1 MLKKSLPFL
10 LLLLLIGSVFT
21 SCGKND
27 EINNQKSGNQTGEKS
42 ESLATSGVPETNND
56 ANDYQDQLVGAW
68 YIDPQIARVTNEEG
82 LLLVLY
88 DDGSC
93 EIDGLYGR
101 GTWTV
106 LDGNKLKLTDSS
118 GMTIDFIEEDGS
130 GGMTIE
136 SLKNGCLTL
145 TNSDHSVE
153 LPLYNE
159 PLVTE

>member
-1 MLKKSLPFL
+1 MLKKSLSFL
-10 LLLLLIGSVFT
+10 LLFFLVGSMFT
-21 SCGKND
+21 ACGKNT
-27 EINNQKSGNQTGEKS
+27 ELSEEETEGTS
-42 ESLATSGVPETNND
+42 ESSVISSDVPEAKND
-56 ANDYQDQLVGAW
+56 DADDYQNQLVGAW

-82 LLLVLY
+82 LLCILY

-106 LDGNKLKLTDSS
+106 INDNKLKLTDSS

-136 SLKNGCLTL
+136 SLKDGCLTL
-145 TNSDHSVE
+145 TNSDNSIE
-153 LPLYNE
+153 LPLYGE
-159 PLVTE
+159 PVEVNQ